1 MTGLNTQ
8 FRLTTIFCLGAAVLS
23 CAESDPAADNTDG
36 VGTGAQTPA
45 PQPAAAQTPAAP
57 VAGQPVAMPVA
68 AGTGA
73 PAQAAT
79 PAPTTPAAAAP
90 MTSGA
95 NADTAAAASPP
106 AAADMTQAAAAPAE
120 EPATTAAES
129 SSATDPSAESA
140 NASAGGAAATEMPT
154 TADELPEDS
163 CKGIGNGDACETPG
177 TCSNLSC
184 GLADTGSRVC
194 TCNATWDCTSCAFPM
209 GDDQPV
215 IIAPPTADDP
225 IADCEPETVVE
236 KEVCP
241 AMGDRCVLN
250 DEICACWVTNSDDE
264 LVWDC
269 DDAPSFWD

>member
-8 FRLTTIFCLGAAVLS
+8 FRLTTIFCLGAAMLS
-23 CAESDPAADNTDG
+23 CAESDPAADDTDG

-45 PQPAAAQTPAAP
+45 AQPATAQTPAAP
-57 VAGQPVAMPVA
+57 VAAQPVAMPVA

-95 NADTAAAASPP
+95 NADTPAAASPP
-106 AAADMTQAAAAPAE
+106 AAADMTQAAPAE

-129 SSATDPSAESA
+129 SSAIDPSTEST
-140 NASAGGAAATEMPT
+140 NASAGGAAATEMPST
-154 TADELPEDS
+154 TDELPADS
-163 CKGIGNGDACETPG
+163 CKGIGNGDACETLG

-225 IADCEPETVVE
+225 IADCDPETVVE

-241 AMGDRCVLN
+241 AMGDRCVMN